1 MRLSSL
7 MLAAVCTFGL
17 AGCATAEFK
26 PGVQL
31 PNQQGVRV
39 LYEYPEN
46 VKYKAIGTVDAY
58 VYKPG
63 WSAPTVSDAM
73 PKLIEKAA
81 AAGGNALIVR
91 NSQVGQFERSI
102 SVTAEVLTVDWPTP

>member
-1 MRLSSL
+1 MRLYRLVFLSF
-7 MLAAVCTFGL
+7 CTFGL
-17 AGCATAEFK
+17 IGCASAEFK

-39 LYEYPEN
+39 LYEYPQD
-46 VKYKAIGTVDAY
+46 VKYRTIGTVDAY
-58 VYKPG
+58 VYRPG
-63 WSAPTVSDAM
+63 WSAPTVSDAT

-102 SVTAEVLTVDWPTP
+102 SVTAEVLIIEWPKP

>member
-1 MRLSSL
+1 MRFRSL
-7 MLAAVCTFGL
+7 VLCIFTMVGL
-17 AGCATAEFK
+17 VGCATAEFK

-46 VKYKAIGTVDAY
+46 AKYKAIGTVDAY

-91 NSQVGQFERSI
+91 NSQVGQFDRSI
-102 SVTAEVLTVDWPTP
+102 SVTAEVLVVEWSSP